1 MRPSPC
7 DGAETTPLGAEVS
20 WMSPFLCP
28 ETTPLGAEVSWM
40 SPFLCRPDP
49 HTRFRFQEWDFD
61 AYEKIS
67 ASRSFPIKLLSNSEF
82 LPKNLRSI
90 QNPCYLISRGKLD
103 TDRQVWTENIGF

>member
-7 DGAETTPLGAEVS
+7 DGA
-20 WMSPFLCP
+20 